1 MVEMASSCFDNAAA
15 DCQLLPF
22 QKLLPWNVMALSGL
36 EVVFSRTL
44 ECRALCKSLFLLSL
58 QKQIDAFA
66 SSRICY
72 LKSNGLDALYILKSS
87 THSNSTVRNDDLHSS
102 LAGSL

>member
-1 MVEMASSCFDNAAA
+1 
-15 DCQLLPF
+15 
-22 QKLLPWNVMALSGL
+22 MALSGL
-36 EVVFSRTL
+36 EVVFSRTS

-72 LKSNGLDALYILKSS
+72 LKSIGLDALYILKSS
-87 THSNSTVRNDDLHSS
+87 SHSNSTVRIDDLHSS